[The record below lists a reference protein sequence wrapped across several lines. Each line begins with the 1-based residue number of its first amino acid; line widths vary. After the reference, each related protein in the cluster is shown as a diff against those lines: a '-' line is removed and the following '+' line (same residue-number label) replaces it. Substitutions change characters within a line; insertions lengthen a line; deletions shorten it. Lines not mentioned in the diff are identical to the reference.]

1 MPTSEI
7 QVAFTNQP
15 ADAGDSENTVD
26 TYWVRISQAEQKE
39 VSPSMGSVA
48 NLIDSIYGYHP
59 DAADSIYDRPEAIVN
74 IEGNAPEDNLA
85 RQRFYWDKVKEY
97 ANLGLCDV
105 EPSGDYNTQITVEL
119 SHAEGDYNLR
129 LTNGKITQ
137 TVLTATTA
145 ADKINADTPAR
156 VYLVDVTVFGNGEN
170 EPGDCRAICFY
181 QYTTDEIYLI
191 APGTDDATESD
202 RDKYCPSYVWEIQE
216 WEDEITCY
224 ETVTTQYKC
233 ECGGNLAYET
243 VEEVTV
249 SCPDD
254 RNFKCLHQF
263 SNWSSPYT
271 DDDGN
276 EVPGK
281 WYCRYNMGD
290 RTVLGG
296 YIPCDIVLYDPMGN
310 ERARYEEI
318 SVMSEAWY
326 YEERCCVLPE
336 GSLPKC
342 QTTYRKNPGD
352 GKIDETRLSNYK
364 ARYGDKLDLIPV
376 SPEDGDCGTIKTVV
390 SDAAENCCDFVTQLV
405 WDAENSAE
413 VIADNS
419 VAWVRVSNGR
429 LPLTVSVRGS
439 GFYLD
444 ASRTMRDAVVNSRAI
459 RIFSANACGY
469 CYITVTDG
477 CSTVTSGIRSTNG
490 NWVAIS
496 SPAECLGGYEVNYSS
511 SIFEA
516 TAISGKYKHIQRGS
530 AAATAT
536 IYAYATPYTCLVAD
550 PYATCDRV
558 LGEDYQPETLGSDPY
573 TWCGMTYV
581 RPCAEELK
589 NAWLSY
595 ARCITAGNFASCIYT
610 GYCVAE
616 NEWYEWVC

>member
-85 RQRFYWDKVKEY
+85 RQRFYWDKVREY

-233 ECGGNLAYET
+233 ECGGDLAYET

-276 EVPGK
+276 WVPGK

-296 YIPCDIVLYDPMGN
+296 YIPCDIVLYDPMGVPRSRW
-310 ERARYEEI
+310 EDK

-326 YEERCCVLPE
+326 YEERCCVTPN
-336 GSLPKC
+336 GNLPKC

-376 SPEDGDCGTIKTVV
+376 SPEDGDCGTIKTVI
-390 SDAAENCCDFVTQLV
+390 SDTALSCCEFVTPLV
-405 WDAENSAE
+405 WDAESSAE
-413 VIADNS
+413 VVADNS
-419 VAWVRVSNGR
+419 STLVYFTGGR
-429 LPLTVSVRGS
+429 APFKVSVRGS

-444 ASRTMRDAVVNSRAI
+444 SSRTKRDGVFNYHDI
-459 RIFSANACGY
+459 RIYTGQACGF
-469 CYITVTDG
+469 CIITIDDG
-477 CSTVTSGIRSTNG
+477 CTTARGGIRAANG
-490 NWVAIS
+490 RWEQFY
-496 SPAECLGGYEVNYSS
+496 PDFPFCLGGTVDCTISTASAEC
-511 SIFEA
+511 I
-516 TAISGKYKHIQRGS
+516 AISGELKHRQYSLTYGKS
-530 AAATAT
+530 D
-536 IYAYATPYTCLVAD
+536 YAQTEPGTGPCVDMSEYFEGLK
-550 PYATCDRV
+550 
-558 LGEDYQPETLGSDPY
+558 PEF
-573 TWCGMTYV
+573 CEQMTYWN
-581 RPCAEELK
+581 CAERPGVKLCYIEMTCKRYTESCLGTDTFRWYR
-589 NAWLSY
+589 ALFLTD
-595 ARCITAGNFASCIYT
+595 CIRDDEY
-610 GYCVAE
+610 
-616 NEWYEWVC
+616 WRWVC